1 MKNIIIELY
10 GKYKNDGVSELAA
23 QLTYY
28 LILAIFPFLIL
39 LLQIIKFTPLGD
51 WNVIDSLLV
60 NLPLQTQELITNIVN
75 DVLNSGGTT
84 LLSIALIGGIWS
96 SSNGL
101 MALIKAVN
109 RAYDLS
115 ETRPFW
121 KLKLLSVG
129 MTLGLIAVIILSFSA
144 TLFEKLIYNNFIAIY
159 LPNSELIF
167 SILQSSVVIISVI
180 TILSLL
186 YRFSPSLK
194 EGINVTFKDSLPG
207 GVFATLG
214 ILISSKVFSIYVDNF
229 GNYSKVYGSIGGI
242 IVLLIWLY
250 LTGIIIV
257 LGAELN
263 SIFMA
268 RKKERET
275 EKDDFESTLLTIKTL
290 IAQFKK

>member
-1 MKNIIIELY
+1 MKNIVLELY

-28 LILAIFPFLIL
+28 LILAIFPFIIL

-51 WNVIDSLLV
+51 MNVIDSLLV
-60 NLPLQTQELITNIVN
+60 NLPLQTQELITNIIK
-75 DVLNSGGTT
+75 DVINSSGPT
-84 LLSIALIGGIWS
+84 LLSVALIGGIWS

-115 ETRPFW
+115 ETRPYW
-121 KLKLLSVG
+121 KLKLLSIG

-144 TLFEKLIYNNFIAIY
+144 TIFEKLIYNNFIAKF
-159 LPNSELIF
+159 LPNNELIF
-167 SILQSSVVIISVI
+167 SILQSSIVIISVI
-180 TILSLL
+180 IILSLL
-186 YRFSPSLK
+186 YKFSPSLK
-194 EGINVTFKDSLPG
+194 KGIKITFKDSLPG
-207 GVFATLG
+207 GIFATFG

-250 LTGIIIV
+250 LTGIVIV

-268 RKKERET
+268 RKKEKET
-275 EKDDFESTLLTIKTL
+275 EKEDFESTLQTIRALVSK
-290 IAQFKK
+290 IKK